1 MIYPSMY
8 SLNILLY
15 NKRLQTQRYSQMSV
29 CYGRIHRALITVAVT
44 HSEERV
50 PRGPG
55 FPIIPRTLLET
66 FSHLRAGNRFS
77 SLHGGQIAAPALY
90 L

>member
-44 HSEERV
+44 HSEDRV

-66 FSHLRAGNRFS
+66 FSHSRAGNRFS